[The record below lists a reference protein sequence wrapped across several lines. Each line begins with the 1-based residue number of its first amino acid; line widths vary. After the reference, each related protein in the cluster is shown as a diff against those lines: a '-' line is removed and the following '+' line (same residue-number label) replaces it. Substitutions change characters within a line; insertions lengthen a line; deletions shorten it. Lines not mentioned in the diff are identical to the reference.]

1 MIFLNEA
8 LSTSRLCN
16 RASLVRRRRSSRG
29 LLIPMRL
36 MSGHSDFAAR
46 LLSLQELIPGFA
58 GHITL
63 SSRITAGG
71 TEQMPITTLTG
82 TTPSMTAW
90 ATRAGTIRLS
100 LAMISSTEVTPLA
113 RQLATMAAPTR
124 LEWLPAQNGS
134 AAVTWTRAMAH
145 RPDTSSAWNFSW
157 RLTRSAAR
165 PTKATPPWRLI

>member
-8 LSTSRLCN
+8 LSRN
-16 RASLVRRRRSSRG
+16 RSPERRRRSSRG
-29 LLIPMRL
+29 LLIPMRP
-36 MSGHSDFAAR
+36 MSGRWDFAAR
-46 LLSLQELIPGFA
+46 LLLLQELIPGFA
-58 GHITL
+58 GHITR

-71 TEQMPITTLTG
+71 TEQTPITILTG

-113 RQLATMAAPTR
+113 RQLATTAAPTR
-124 LEWLPAQNGS
+124 LEWRPAQNGS
-134 AAVTWTRAMAH
+134 AAVTWIRGTAH

-165 PTKATPPWRLI
+165 PTKATRPRHLI